1 MQFACEI
8 IISPRTD
15 ILDPEGDAITR
26 SLGRLHFEG
35 ATDVRVGKYMT
46 LKLEAEGEAQARALV
61 EDMCSQLLVNPI
73 IEDYEVSV
81 RAL

>member
-15 ILDPEGDAITR
+15 ILDPEGDAIGR

-46 LKLEAEGEAQARALV
+46 LKLEADSEADARERV
-61 EDMCSQLLVNPI
+61 EEMCRQLLVNPI

-81 RAL
+81 RTA